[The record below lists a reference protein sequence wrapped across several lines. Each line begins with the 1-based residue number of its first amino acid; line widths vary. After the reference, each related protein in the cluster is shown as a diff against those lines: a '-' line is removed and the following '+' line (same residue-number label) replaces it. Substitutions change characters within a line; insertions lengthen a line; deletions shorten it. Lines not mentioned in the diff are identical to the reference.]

1 MNNNYEYVQKL
12 KQNLEEQEKIKKEL
26 KKELDFLLIPN
37 SEKENLITNILNTAL
52 ETYSPTT
59 ILSFN
64 KFIKTKLR
72 KEVDKLYFNPSSII
86 PIEEQKIIY
95 LYLTQ
100 ENNHFLTEEEIRK
113 RLRTNSGN
121 IYNVLKKLKTKQ
133 QKISDELKKLFPD
146 YEKQLTKRKKEQQ
159 TSSTLSETDL
169 RYLGYYI
176 GEINDICL
184 GIDEIAR
191 KEGKKE
197 SEIQESLKSTF
208 NLLKEKEGNIELIK
222 TRYPNCEKM
231 LQIKATNFGI
241 KLYANKEEK
250 EEDNSDLKQ
259 KQQKR
264 KKESKPQ
271 KEKSL
276 LTEKKEKPLLNKK
289 QETMLK
295 ELAKNSDISKIELA
309 NLIGYKN
316 PNSICTALNILKK
329 KCETNGKVKIK
340 VLELYPDFL
349 TLKPKPK
356 KEKSEKKEKPL
367 LTKKQETMLKELAK
381 NPNIQKKQLA
391 EITGY
396 KNQKTLCQTISILK
410 KKCESNEELK
420 EKVLVLFPDFL
431 MLKPKPKKE
440 KSEKKEK
447 PLLNKKQET
456 MLKELAKN
464 PNITK
469 KQLAEITGYKNQK
482 TLYQTISILK
492 KKCES
497 NEELKT
503 KVLELFPDFLT
514 PKPKPEKKQPEKQ
527 EKSLLTKRQEIL
539 LTELRKNPNIPK
551 KELAEITGYK
561 NQKTL
566 YQTISILKK
575 KCESNEELKEKV
587 LVLFPDFLTPKPKPE
602 KKQPEQQEKSLLTK
616 RQEILLTELRKNPNI
631 PKKQLAEI
639 TGYKNLYQTISILKK
654 KCESNEELKEKVL
667 ELFPDFLTPK
677 PKPEKKQ
684 PEKQEKSLLTKKQEV
699 LLKELAKNPNIPGI
713 ELVKLTEYKNPN
725 SIWTTLNTLK
735 KKCKTNEEV
744 KAKVLELYPDFL
756 NPKSKQNQKETLILT
771 EQELQI
777 LQSIYLITPPKT
789 SYITYEQLSSELQY
803 SNSYIHHIKK
813 KALEKIK
820 STPEIKEEIQ
830 EIWPSFEQ
838 DKIIREHYKKRRSI
852 KIPSQDLEK
861 IKSFIRQ
868 YDIPENN
875 VQEEKRNNILI
886 GIHNL
891 ENSIFSSY
899 VSKCTEEQKA
909 MLALRLGFINAPAT
923 TEIVAE
929 LFDVEQQE
937 VITLTKKC
945 LQSAKPTLTAKTYQ
959 KKKEN

>member
-316 PNSICTALNILKK
+316 PNSIWTALNILKK
-329 KCETNGKVKIK
+329 KCETNEEVKIK

-349 TLKPKPK
+349 MLKPKPK
-356 KEKSEKKEKPL
+356 KEKSEKKKKPL
-367 LTKKQETMLKELAK
+367 LNKKQETMLKELAK
-381 NPNIQKKQLA
+381 NSDISKIELA
-391 EITGY
+391 NLIGY
-396 KNQKTLCQTISILK
+396 KNPESVSTALTRLK
-410 KKCESNEELK
+410 KKCKINTELK
-420 EKVLVLFPDFL
+420 IKVLELYPDFL

-456 MLKELAKN
+456 ILKELAKN
-464 PNITK
+464 PNIPK
-469 KQLAEITGYKNQK
+469 KELAEITGYKNKK

-497 NEELKT
+497 NEELKA
-503 KVLELFPDFLT
+503 KVLEL
-514 PKPKPEKKQPEKQ
+514 
-527 EKSLLTKRQEIL
+527 
-539 LTELRKNPNIPK
+539 
-551 KELAEITGYK
+551 Y
-561 NQKTL
+561 
-566 YQTISILKK
+566 
-575 KCESNEELKEKV
+575 
-587 LVLFPDFLTPKPKPE
+587 PDFLTPKPKPE

-616 RQEILLTELRKNPNI
+616 KQEKLLTELRKNPNM

-654 KCESNEELKEKVL
+654 KCESNEELKAKVL

-677 PKPEKKQ
+677 PKPEKKKS
-684 PEKQEKSLLTKKQEV
+684 EKQEKSLLTKRQEV

-813 KALEKIK
+813 KALEKIE

-838 DKIIREHYKKRRSI
+838 DQIIREHYKKRNSI

-891 ENSIFSSY
+891 ENSIFSPY

-929 LFDVEQQE
+929 LFGVEQQE

>member
-250 EEDNSDLKQ
+250 EKDNSDLKQ

-316 PNSICTALNILKK
+316 PNSIWTALNILKK
-329 KCETNGKVKIK
+329 KCETNEEVKIK
-340 VLELYPDFL
+340 ALELYPDFL

-469 KQLAEITGYKNQK
+469 KQ
-482 TLYQTISILK
+482 
-492 KKCES
+492 
-497 NEELKT
+497 
-503 KVLELFPDFLT
+503 
-514 PKPKPEKKQPEKQ
+514 
-527 EKSLLTKRQEIL
+527 
-539 LTELRKNPNIPK
+539 
-551 KELAEITGYK
+551 LAEITGYK

-813 KALEKIK
+813 KALEKIE
-820 STPEIKEEIQ
+820 STPEIKEEVQ
-830 EIWPSFEQ
+830 KNWPSFEQ

-891 ENSIFSSY
+891 ENSIFSPY

-929 LFDVEQQE
+929 LFGVEQQE